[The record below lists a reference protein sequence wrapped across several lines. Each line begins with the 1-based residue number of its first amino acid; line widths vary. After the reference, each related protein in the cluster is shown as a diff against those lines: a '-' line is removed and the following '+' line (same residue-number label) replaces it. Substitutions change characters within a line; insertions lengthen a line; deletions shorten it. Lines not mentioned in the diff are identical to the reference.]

1 VSRLYKEIERDNYE
15 TSEVPKKVTLM
26 EILNN
31 EQIANPVKTGF
42 AMTFFLSF
50 LSADFKKKFCPQN
63 EIKN

>member
-31 EQIANPVKTGF
+31 ERHSSPLILKKN
-42 AMTFFLSF
+42 
-50 LSADFKKKFCPQN
+50 SALRMK
-63 EIKN
+63 